1 VIGDDD
7 PEHGVAQELE
17 PFVRLVAGVL
27 RAPAAVAQG
36 ALEEG
41 GVIELVSEP
50 LGESSE
56 RVPGAQLPPSRP
68 NT

>member
-1 VIGDDD
+1 VVGDDD
-7 PEHGVAQELE
+7 AEDGVAQELE
-17 PFVRLVAGVL
+17 PLVRLVSRVFGT
-27 RAPAAVAQG
+27 PAAVAQG

-41 GVIELVSEP
+41 GVVELVSEP

>member
-7 PEHGVAQELE
+7 AEYGVAQELE
-17 PFVRLVAGVL
+17 PLVRLVTRVL
-27 RAPAAVAQG
+27 GAPTAVAQG

-41 GVIELVSEP
+41 GVTELVSEP
-50 LGESSE
+50 LGESNE